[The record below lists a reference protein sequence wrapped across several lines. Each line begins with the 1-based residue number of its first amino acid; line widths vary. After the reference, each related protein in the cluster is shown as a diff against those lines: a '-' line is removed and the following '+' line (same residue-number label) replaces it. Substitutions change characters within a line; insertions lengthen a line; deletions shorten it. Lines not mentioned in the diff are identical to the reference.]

1 MNRTSHTAVAAVI
14 LVMSSLLPA
23 AAAPL
28 TPVILFPG
36 WGTTRLEVRVH
47 NQSVA
52 PDCPGSGTFEY
63 TILAPATAFSQ
74 VCQNKLLTLVY
85 HFDRRTPPGTGRA
98 PRVSEQRGVRVSVAD
113 YGTTE
118 SAPLYESLF
127 AVLEQAGYQRN
138 VNLRVAGYDFRLT
151 PNMGGFMKRTR
162 ALIRKTYRDNHN
174 SPVHLVGHSNGPL
187 YAQYLLTHTARRW
200 RNKYIHGFTP
210 IAGNWPGQGSGY
222 TMLFTGFDVPTIS
235 YPADRVSA
243 ASSAAMY
250 ESHPATYMS
259 ASDPAYFGDQ
269 EVVVRIG
276 PAGMEYTP
284 RNYQQL
290 FADAGLTLAQKIAPY
305 YFGVVKFRPPFFPD
319 VDVYAEK
326 GSGLATPVGIQ
337 LPDLTVGQVLGNAP
351 VFITRDGDSN
361 QEDITNDAVRVWHAM
376 PCYHFELHDNPGVN
390 HVALALGSPPV
401 WQRLLMHLQQPKS
414 RCPLE

>member
-85 HFDRRTPPGTGRA
+85 HFDRRTPPGTARA

-127 AVLEQAGYQRN
+127 AVLEHAGYQRN

-162 ALIRKTYRDNHN
+162 ALIRKTYRDNPQH
-174 SPVHLVGHSNGPL
+174 PGAPRGPRTGRSR
-187 YAQYLLTHTARRW
+187 AVPLTHTARRW
-200 RNKYIHGFTP
+200 RNKCIRLHAHRRQL
-210 IAGNWPGQGSGY
+210 AGQDRGTRCSSPVS
-222 TMLFTGFDVPTIS
+222 TCPRSATRPT
-235 YPADRVSA
+235 RVSA
-243 ASSAAMY
+243 EQRSRCEPS
-250 ESHPATYMS
+250 ATYMS
-259 ASDPAYFGDQ
+259 ASGLRTSETRRSSSDRAGGQGY
-269 EVVVRIG
+269 
-276 PAGMEYTP
+276 PAGLP
-284 RNYQQL
+284 AAVRGRRV
-290 FADAGLTLAQKIAPY
+290 DAGAEDRALLLRR
-305 YFGVVKFRPPFFPD
+305 GKFRPPFFPD

-326 GSGLATPVGIQ
+326 GSGLATHVGIQ

-361 QEDITNDAVRVWHAM
+361 QEDITNDAVRVLHAM